1 MSDTKCEMAMSVDLL
16 YNDINF
22 EEIDD
27 DLAAFQE
34 DDMVQQALHR
44 GVDLKKYGKELEKDL
59 RQAENESVQEY
70 VNNNQRV
77 IDLHSEMLECDRVL
91 ARMEEMLHGFQADL
105 GSISSEI
112 KHLQEDSLSMSIK
125 LKNRRAAEEKLNAFV
140 ERANIS
146 EVVINNILSS
156 NVNDGFLDAV
166 QLLTKRLYYF
176 ELEGPPTDDSSLQL
190 LPSDT
195 RCGIILYPELEKL
208 RTKAIAKIRDYF
220 ATQFANLRKPKT
232 NVQMLQQTALIKYAP
247 LFQFAQKENP
257 LVADDLR
264 SMYVEAMGRTLTSLF
279 KSYYSQLMK
288 LEAII
293 ATKTDLVAV
302 EEQSLKSIFSQKVP
316 KSKFHIYSRIDY
328 QYLG

>member
-1 MSDTKCEMAMSVDLL
+1 MTSEVEGKGGKDLL
-16 YNDINF
+16 HEDINF

-34 DDMVQQALHR
+34 DEMVQQALHR
-44 GVDLKKYGKELEKDL
+44 GVDLKKYGKELEKEL
-59 RQAENESVQEY
+59 RQAENESVQQY
-70 VNNNQRV
+70 VENNHKV
-77 IDLHSEMLECDRVL
+77 VDLHNEMLECDRVL

-112 KHLQEDSLSMSIK
+112 KHLQEDSLTMSIK
-125 LKNRRAAEEKLNAFV
+125 LKNRRAAEEKLHVFV
-140 ERANIS
+140 EKASIPPS
-146 EVVINNILSS
+146 VINSILSS
-156 NVNDGFLDAV
+156 EVGDGFLEAV
-166 QLLTKRLYYF
+166 QLLSKRLYYF

-195 RCGIILYPELEKL
+195 RCGIVLYPELEKL

-220 ATQFANLRKPKT
+220 TTQFGNLRKPKT

-264 SMYVEAMGRTLTSLF
+264 SMYVEAMGRTLNSLF
-279 KSYYSQLMK
+279 KSYYTQLVK
-288 LEAII
+288 LEITV

-302 EEQSLKSIFSQKVP
+302 EEQSLKSLFSQKV
-316 KSKFHIYSRIDY
+316 SSYDV
-328 QYLG
+328 